1 LIKPPLA
8 SKLAAKNKVMK
19 SGGCG
24 NCVVTCESNAIQL
37 KKKDTEQPPPK
48 TMDDMYTRILMK
60 KVGKLNMLKIGAK
73 MLLKLKV

>member
-1 LIKPPLA
+1 
-8 SKLAAKNKVMK
+8 M
-19 SGGCG
+19 
-24 NCVVTCESNAIQL
+24 VTCESNAIQL